1 MTSKKGSAHQEKQMS
16 GKLGCLPPVSVFSMD
31 DIEVEVA
38 KLEAADA
45 EFTRPPVKA
54 GGAAI
59 AVFGDTCGDFIQLI
73 ERHV

>member
-1 MTSKKGSAHQEKQMS
+1 
-16 GKLGCLPPVSVFSMD
+16 MD

-59 AVFGDTCGDFIQLI
+59 AVFGDTCGDFIQMI